1 MVVLI
6 WDDFLSFKFL
16 FFFNSQKVIK
26 TLPLLRLLKKAET
39 RNTSY
44 IFRHFAV
51 RVLEQK
57 GGEWLSMLEMLPA
70 LKPDFSIIILQ
81 SEPSF

>member
-1 MVVLI
+1 M
-6 WDDFLSFKFL
+6 
-16 FFFNSQKVIK
+16 
-26 TLPLLRLLKKAET
+26 
-39 RNTSY
+39 RNPGY

-70 LKPDFSIIILQ
+70 LKPDFAIIILH

>member
-1 MVVLI
+1 M
-6 WDDFLSFKFL
+6 
-16 FFFNSQKVIK
+16 
-26 TLPLLRLLKKAET
+26 
-39 RNTSY
+39 RNPGY

-57 GGEWLSMLEMLPA
+57 CGEWLSMLEMLPA
-70 LKPDFSIIILQ
+70 LKPDFAIIILH